1 MGKHVDKLKQA
12 QTVDGKKQNIEAE
25 IKKSKIIKE
34 LTEKI
39 GNLEIAI
46 EALNGKINELVT
58 LKPAKDQK
66 SDK

>member
-12 QTVDGKKQNIEAE
+12 QIVDGKKQNIEAE

-46 EALNGKINELVT
+46 EALNGKINELVAS
-58 LKPAKDQK
+58 KPAKEQK

>member
-1 MGKHVDKLKQA
+1 MGKHVEKLKQN
-12 QTVDGKKQNIEAE
+12 QVVDVKKQNIEAE
-25 IKKSKIIKE
+25 IKKTKIFKE

-58 LKPAKDQK
+58 KPNRKENK
-66 SDK
+66 E